1 MGKKSSRHRTDEEL
15 SPETSPPDPSPKPSR
30 SGETLFRI
38 LSSNQTTLSQMA
50 DTKAHIM
57 LSICAGVVTLSMGRV
72 FEPDS
77 ARYAAIV
84 LVAFSLVSAFLA
96 VLSTLPRFGGP
107 PPPSPDDPR
116 FNVLFFS
123 HFTTVSEDEY
133 ATRMHRV
140 VADTQAVRDALF
152 RDIYRQ
158 GVVLARRKYRYLA
171 ICYRVFL
178 TGIVA
183 SGLIW
188 LWGLLQQ
195 Q

>member
-1 MGKKSSRHRTDEEL
+1 MGKKSSRHRTDEAISQEPTVFE
-15 SPETSPPDPSPKPSR
+15 SPPKPSR

-57 LSICAGVVTLSMGRV
+57 LSICAGVITLSMGRV

-77 ARYAAIV
+77 ARYAAII
-84 LVAFSLVSAFLA
+84 LVVSALISACLA
-96 VLSTLPRFGGP
+96 IVSTLPRFGGP

-123 HFTTVSEDEY
+123 HFTTLSEEEY
-133 ATRMHRV
+133 AARMHKV
-140 VADTQAVRDALF
+140 VLDNVAVRDALF

-158 GVVLARRKYRYLA
+158 GVILARRKYRYLT
-171 ICYRVFL
+171 ICYRTFL
-178 TGIVA
+178 AGIGVSGIV
-183 SGLIW
+183 W
-188 LWGLLQQ
+188 LWGMWQG
-195 Q
+195 